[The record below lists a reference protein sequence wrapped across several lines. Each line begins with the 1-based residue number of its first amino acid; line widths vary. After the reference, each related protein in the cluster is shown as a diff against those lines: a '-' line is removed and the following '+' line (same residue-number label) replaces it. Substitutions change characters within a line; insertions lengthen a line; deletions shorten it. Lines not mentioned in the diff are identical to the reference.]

1 MAPFTFPSTP
11 FIQPAIDGSRGDA
24 MTQPQVQKH
33 SNENGGILVQVED
46 LYPIHLAEQVIRGLD
61 FNHLHPP
68 PRHNN
73 PELALLS

>member
-1 MAPFTFPSTP
+1 
-11 FIQPAIDGSRGDA
+11 